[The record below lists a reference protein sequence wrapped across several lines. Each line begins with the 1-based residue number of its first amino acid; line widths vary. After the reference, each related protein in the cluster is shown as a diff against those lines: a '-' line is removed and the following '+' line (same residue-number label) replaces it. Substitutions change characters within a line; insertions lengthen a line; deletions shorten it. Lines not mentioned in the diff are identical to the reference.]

1 MFFTSEVEIASPFS
15 RPEVTSMSFRRL
27 VHASLVASLVFA
39 SVPAPALAMSTAAE
53 VEQAKEQEKGVLD
66 QYNVVADPLL
76 NAWVNEVGN
85 NLWGQVARRDLP
97 YNIKILDSPDV
108 NAFTIGGGYVYVNE
122 GLLDF
127 VQSDDEL
134 AGVIGHETGHNERR
148 HTVTLPAK
156 AQALNLLFG
165 IASIFSPFIYR
176 FGQLA
181 QAGILAKQQRADE
194 LQADQYG
201 LLLMTRAGYDPD
213 AMVSFMK
220 HLGAANADHDSLV
233 DKYLAGHPGFPDRVA
248 HLVGYDQLDPK
259 KRTTDQILVQGL
271 HDQSTAR
278 YSVAAA
284 KLGDVLKADPGNTDA
299 LLHLGQAQLALGQ
312 TEKSQQTLAE
322 AAEKGTLATRTL
334 ALSNIRALR
343 ESQAQFTM
351 TRPNLAPLRAELAD
365 VEARQAAAVETLASR
380 RDAGRDQAK
389 SVNARIQNVSY
400 GVPDFSRI
408 PVRAGGRLDAILKN
422 FSAMSRSIDAAYGKS
437 SATIAAVGSMEKNKE
452 SGLVKENA
460 EILTELAAP
469 LQLDPVPAQSLALL
483 PSYPRMFDDIS
494 MSNGDM
500 VRALDA
506 ARASLALLDVSLGDL
521 NDFVQRLSRSQ
532 LDFSGDV
539 SLSDYNALVPLARK
553 ASEGLGKA
561 AVGASQAQ
569 QLLNLARSR
578 QLQTR
583 ITMTGVA
590 YPQDRYASLQY
601 ALEQRVKN
609 DGLAYSTMLRD
620 DLTPGEVA
628 AAAIVAA
635 DTNTTPQAIVAEAQS
650 SHRRIVDVANARGMS
665 AQALEIF
672 LGLVYLDY
680 TDDPIREGRSSG
692 APQAKSTL

>member
-1 MFFTSEVEIASPFS
+1 
-15 RPEVTSMSFRRL
+15 MSVRRL
-27 VHASLVASLVFA
+27 VHATLVASLLVA
-39 SVPAPALAMSTAAE
+39 SLPAPAGAMSTATE
-53 VEQAKEQEKGVLD
+53 VQQAKEDEKQVLG

-76 NAWVNEVGN
+76 NTWVNEVGSKV
-85 NLWGQVARRDLP
+85 WGQVARRDLP
-97 YNIKILDSPDV
+97 YNIKVLDSPDI
-108 NAFTIGGGYVYVNE
+108 NAFTIGGGYIYVNE

-181 QAGILAKQQRADE
+181 QAGILAKQQRSDE

-213 AMVSFMK
+213 AMVSFMR
-220 HLGAANADHDSLV
+220 HLGAANAAHDSLV
-233 DKYLAGHPGFPDRVA
+233 DKYLASHPGFPDRVA

-259 KRTTDQILVQGL
+259 KRTNDQKLVQGL
-271 HDQSTAR
+271 HDQESAR
-278 YSVAAA
+278 YSVAAW
-284 KLGDVLKADPGNTDA
+284 KLTDVLRNDPGDSDA
-299 LLHLGQAQLALGQ
+299 MLHLGQDEIALGQ
-312 TEKSQQTLAE
+312 TEKSAQTLAE
-322 AAEKGTLATRTL
+322 AAEKGSPATRTL
-334 ALSNIRALR
+334 ALSNMRELR
-343 ESQAQFTM
+343 QSQAQFTM

-365 VEARQAAAVETLASR
+365 LEARQTAAVATLASR

-389 SVNARIQNVSY
+389 AVNARVQNVSY
-400 GVPDFSRI
+400 GVPDFSRVQ
-408 PVRAGGRLDAILKN
+408 VRPGSRLDAILKN
-422 FSAMSRSIDAAYGKS
+422 FNAMSRSLDAAYGKS
-437 SATIAAVGSMEKNKE
+437 SATIATVGSMEKNKE

-460 EILTELAAP
+460 DILKELAAP
-469 LQLDPVPAQSLALL
+469 LQLEPVPAQSLALL
-483 PSYPRMFDDIS
+483 PMYPRMFDDIS
-494 MSNGDM
+494 LTDGDM

-521 NDFVQRLSRSQ
+521 NDFIMRLSRSQ

-539 SLSDYNALVPLARK
+539 TPSDYNALVPLEQK
-553 ASEGLGKA
+553 ASEGLGRA
-561 AVGASQAQ
+561 AVGASQAE

-583 ITMTGVA
+583 ITMLGVA
-590 YPQDRYASLQY
+590 YPQDRYATLQY
-601 ALEQRVKN
+601 ALQQRVKN
-609 DGLAYSTMLRD
+609 AGLDYATMLHD

-628 AAAIVAA
+628 AASIVAA
-635 DTNTTPQAIVAEAQS
+635 DTNTTPQAIVGEAQAT
-650 SHRRIVDVANARGMS
+650 HRRIVDVANARGMRS
-665 AQALEIF
+665 QALEIF

-680 TDDPIREGRSSG
+680 TDDPVKEAHGTG
-692 APQAKSTL
+692 GLPQATSTL

>member
-1 MFFTSEVEIASPFS
+1 MAFH
-15 RPEVTSMSFRRL
+15 RL
-27 VHASLVASLVFA
+27 LHASLVASLLIA
-39 SVPAPALAMSTAAE
+39 TIPAPALAVTTASE
-53 VEQAKEQEKGVLD
+53 VQQAKEEEKQVLN
-66 QYNVVADPLL
+66 QYNVIADPLL
-76 NAWVNEVGN
+76 NAWVNDVGN
-85 NLWGQVARRDLP
+85 RVWGQVARRDLP
-97 YNIKILDSPDV
+97 YNIKILDAPDI

-181 QAGILAKQQRADE
+181 QAGIIAKQQRSDE

-213 AMVSFMK
+213 SMVSFMK
-220 HLGAANADHDSLV
+220 HLGAANASHDSLV

-259 KRTTDQILVQGL
+259 KRTNDQTLVQAL
-271 HDQSTAR
+271 HDQDSAR
-278 YSVAAA
+278 YNVAAS
-284 KLGDVLKADPGNTDA
+284 KLVTVLHAEPNNTDA
-299 LLHLGQAQLALGQ
+299 LLHLGQAQIALGQ

-322 AAEKGTLATRTL
+322 AAEKGTAATRNV
-334 ALSNIRALR
+334 ALSDIRSLR
-343 ESQAQFTM
+343 ESQAKFTM
-351 TRPNLAPLRAELAD
+351 TRPSLAPLRQELAG
-365 VEARQAAAVETLASR
+365 VEARQTAALATLASR

-389 SVNARIQNVSY
+389 AVNARVQNVSY
-400 GVPDFSRI
+400 GVPDFSRVQI
-408 PVRAGGRLDAILKN
+408 RPGGRLDAVLKN
-422 FSAMSRSIDAAYGKS
+422 FNSMGRSVEAAYGKA
-437 SATIAAVGSMEKNKE
+437 SATLAAVGTMEKNKE

-460 EILTELAAP
+460 DLLAELGAP

-483 PSYPRMFDDIS
+483 PSYPRLLGDIALTD
-494 MSNGDM
+494 GDM

-506 ARASLALLDVSLGDL
+506 SRASLALLDVSLGDL

-532 LDFSGDV
+532 LDFSGDIAQ
-539 SLSDYNALVPLARK
+539 SDFNALQPLAQK
-553 ASEGLGKA
+553 ANDGLGKSA
-561 AVGASQAQ
+561 IGASQAE

-590 YPQDRYASLQY
+590 YPQDRYATLQY

-609 DGLAYSTMLRD
+609 NGLDYATMLHD

-635 DTNTTPQAIVAEAQS
+635 DTNTTPQAIVAEAMT

-665 AQALEIF
+665 SQALEIF

-680 TDDPIREGRSSG
+680 TDDPVKEARGVG
-692 APQAKSTL
+692 APQAKSVL